1 MLLDFAINH
10 DEKTES
16 PIINVKGEIDIYTSP
31 KLKTMLTDLINNGK
45 NNIYLNFKEVQYID
59 STGLGTIVQS
69 ANLLDQNKGKLHIA
83 SAKPTIKK
91 VFEVSGVIN
100 KDLIVFDD
108 ELSIN

>member
-10 DEKTES
+10 NEKTDS
-16 PIINVKGEIDIYTSP
+16 PVINLKGEIDIYTSP
-31 KLKTMLTDLINNGK
+31 KLKNVLTDLINTGK
-45 NNIYLNFKEVQYID
+45 SQIYLNFKEVQYID

-69 ANLLDQNKGKLHIA
+69 ANLLEHNKGKLHIT

-100 KDLIVFDD
+100 KDLIVFED